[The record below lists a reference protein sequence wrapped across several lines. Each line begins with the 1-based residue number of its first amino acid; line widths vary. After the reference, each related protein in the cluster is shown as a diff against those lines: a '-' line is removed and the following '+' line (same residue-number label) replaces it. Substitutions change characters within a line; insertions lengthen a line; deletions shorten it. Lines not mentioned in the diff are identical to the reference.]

1 MAQDFILIKGMYGPF
16 GVDVQLDIREEDWT
30 DDDYL
35 GNLTAKLQQWGM
47 VPSPALNQPAAA
59 PRPAGPAP
67 TGGGPVPTGNGGNG
81 GCRVHGFDYSKQG
94 YQGRGMECGFF
105 AAAQYDGSRDKPSV
119 MRSGEV
125 RWYCASKW

>member
-1 MAQDFILIKGMYGPF
+1 MATDFILIKGMYGPF

-35 GNLTAKLQQWGM
+35 GNLTAKLMQWGM
-47 VPSPALNQPAAA
+47 APAQPTGVVPGSAS
-59 PRPAGPAP
+59 PAGPSQP
-67 TGGGPVPTGNGGNG
+67 TGAPAPGGG
-81 GCRVHGFDYSKQG
+81 GCRIHGFAYAKQG

-105 AAAQYDGSRDKPSV
+105 ANTQGDGARDKPSV